1 MNPQGKQNLVRAA
14 AVVACI
20 GTGLFLFA
28 AGIAFGIWFAANFQI
43 VPRGDMG
50 KMVKEALDQNPD
62 LAKLLAS
69 ENPDVSQTLDK
80 LLGSKPSPAKDLA
93 QQLLK
98 QQSASGGP
106 FTFKF
111 RPGERLEYT
120 LSASMKGQGKEAA
133 NTAPVTFN
141 LGGKFDLVTE
151 SVDESGNGVLRMAFK
166 DTALEGDMMGTPFTL
181 TQNVQAPAQPGNAQE
196 KQPQLKDDKLAL
208 PLLNFLN
215 APVRMSVAPNGT
227 ARELTGGSR
236 PNPMIQEIPLLT
248 SIEFPRPDME
258 PGTQWESYFNMSV
271 PGSANPMRM
280 RLVNTFTGYKT
291 IGGRLCAVIDQ
302 KVTSEQTPSQPAS
315 AGEALGMVMGIK
327 PPRIDLSGDNKIYF
341 DTDNGQ
347 LVHSEMDLGMHLDMS
362 ESLGSAGQ
370 VLKGLGMNMKDL
382 LGDVPEAKKK
392 SPPPAGQEPSSP
404 LDLNMKINASVSL
417 VDPLVPEA
425 PPKTAPLRK

>member
-1 MNPQGKQNLVRAA
+1 MNPQGKQNLLRAA

-28 AGIAFGIWFAANFQI
+28 AGIAFGIWFAANFRI

-69 ENPDVSQTLDK
+69 ENPEVSQTLDK

-133 NTAPVTFN
+133 STAPVTFN

-181 TQNVQAPAQPGNAQE
+181 TQNVQPPAQPGNAQE

-215 APVRMSVAPNGT
+215 EPIRMSVAPNGA
-227 ARELTGGSR
+227 ARELTGASR
-236 PNPMIQEIPLLT
+236 TNPMIQEIPLLT

-280 RLVNTFTGYKT
+280 RLVNT
-291 IGGRLCAVIDQ
+291 
-302 KVTSEQTPSQPAS
+302 
-315 AGEALGMVMGIK
+315 
-327 PPRIDLSGDNKIYF
+327 
-341 DTDNGQ
+341 
-347 LVHSEMDLGMHLDMS
+347 
-362 ESLGSAGQ
+362 
-370 VLKGLGMNMKDL
+370 
-382 LGDVPEAKKK
+382 
-392 SPPPAGQEPSSP
+392 SPCP
-404 LDLNMKINASVSL
+404 
-417 VDPLVPEA
+417 
-425 PPKTAPLRK
+425 